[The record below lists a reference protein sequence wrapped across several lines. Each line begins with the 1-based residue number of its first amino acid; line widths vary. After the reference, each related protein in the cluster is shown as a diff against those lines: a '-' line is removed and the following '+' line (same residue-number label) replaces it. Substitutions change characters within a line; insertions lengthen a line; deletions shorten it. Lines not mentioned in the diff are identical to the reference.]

1 MTTNLNGDAFSA
13 DDEGLKLNENIF
25 CKVPIQERTGI
36 VEAFNRQNSGP
47 QIMLLSL
54 AAGATVF
61 LSTNF
66 VRSRFATSLKP

>member
-13 DDEGLKLNENIF
+13 YDEGLKIKTQY
-25 CKVPIQERTGI
+25 KVPIQERTGI